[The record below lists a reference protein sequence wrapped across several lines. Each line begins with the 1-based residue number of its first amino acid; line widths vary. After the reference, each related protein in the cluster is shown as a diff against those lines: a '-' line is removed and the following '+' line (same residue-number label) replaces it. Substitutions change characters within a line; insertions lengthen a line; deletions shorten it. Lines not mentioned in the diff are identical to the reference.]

1 MLKAHKRRGFFFS
14 LGKAEE
20 RHCLSFAGVVATHTR
35 ARTLR
40 KKTQNPSLK
49 GGGGAP
55 ARPPSPASQRPAP
68 VILLFPRRRCR
79 HHRSGRSS
87 FSSEGRGSC
96 IPAPSLAAVPLSLS
110 SADSSRQPREPTT
123 TIAPARERGGAS
135 SCIEDGGKLQFS
147 ASCILSVLISDT
159 DDSDVFDW
167 DTDDEGEPS
176 LAAALGN
183 FDAPGPSM
191 LVVDKDAKIKF
202 LEAMGFRRD
211 DADMAITRCGAD
223 ASLDVLVDAISA
235 SQHEVR
241 ISDTDDSE
249 EFKWDTDDEGEPSS
263 AAALRN
269 FDAPGPSTLVRQEMA
284 DKDAKIKFLEA
295 MGFRRDD
302 ADMTITRC
310 GVDASLDVLVDAI
323 SASQHEPTNRT
334 LPEQASGR
342 PFFYYENV
350 AQAPKDTWSTISETL
365 YGVKPE
371 FVDSMH
377 ICATARKR
385 GYVHNLPLENRLRLP
400 LPPKTILD
408 TFPDY
413 EQWWPK
419 WDERTKLN
427 CLQTCKAPATVTER
441 IQLALASSSSPP
453 SPSVQKHV
461 IYLCKKWNLVWTGK
475 NKAVPLEPVEMERL
489 LGFPIHHTRGASIT
503 ERYKSLGNTF
513 QVDTVTYHLS
523 VLKRMFPNGMIVLS
537 LFTGIGGAEVALHRL
552 GIRLKAVVSVEKSE
566 ANRRIF
572 KSWWDQTEQQGML
585 IEFGDVESLSNEL
598 IESHTRRLGGFDL
611 VIGGS
616 PCNNLAGS
624 NRHHRDGLQ
633 GTESALFFQYFR
645 ILRTVKSVMAT
656 MREEAA
662 ARCCSSQEP

>member
-1 MLKAHKRRGFFFS
+1 M
-14 LGKAEE
+14 
-20 RHCLSFAGVVATHTR
+20 T
-35 ARTLR
+35 
-40 KKTQNPSLK
+40 
-49 GGGGAP
+49 
-55 ARPPSPASQRPAP
+55 
-68 VILLFPRRRCR
+68 
-79 HHRSGRSS
+79 
-87 FSSEGRGSC
+87 
-96 IPAPSLAAVPLSLS
+96 
-110 SADSSRQPREPTT
+110 
-123 TIAPARERGGAS
+123 
-135 SCIEDGGKLQFS
+135 
-147 ASCILSVLISDT
+147 VLISDT
-159 DDSDVFDW
+159 DDSDVFEW
-167 DTDDEGEPS
+167 NTDNEGEPS
-176 LAAALGN
+176 LAAALRS
-183 FDAPGPSM
+183 FDASGPSM
-191 LVVDKDAKIKF
+191 LVQREMADKDGKIKF
-202 LEAMGFRRD
+202 LEGMGFCRD
-211 DADMAITRCGAD
+211 DADKAITRCGVD

-249 EFKWDTDDEGEPSS
+249 EFEWDTDDEGEPSS
-263 AAALRN
+263 AAVLRN
-269 FDAPGPSTLVRQEMA
+269 FDAPGPSMLERREMA
-284 DKDAKIKFLEA
+284 DKDEKIKFLEV

-302 ADMTITRC
+302 ADAAITRC
-310 GVDASLDVLVDAI
+310 GADASLDVLVDAI
-323 SASQHEPTNRT
+323 SASQHEPTNRFSDSFGGRKKAKLMEEKRKLYGCGAQGNRPCHRLDGSQDKSMRLPYPMT
-334 LPEQASGR
+334 GFSLPTDRNRLPPVNRMLPEKASGR

-350 AQAPKDTWSTISETL
+350 AQAPKYTWSTISETL
-365 YGVKPE
+365 YGIKPE
-371 FVDSMH
+371 FVDSKH

-400 LPPKTILD
+400 LPPKTILE
-408 TFPDY
+408 TFTDY

-419 WDERTKLN
+419 WDERSKLN
-427 CLQTCKAPATVTER
+427 CLQTCKAPATVTEW

-453 SPSVQKHV
+453 PPSVQKQV

-475 NKAVPLEPVEMERL
+475 NKAVPLEPSEMERL
-489 LGFPIHHTRGASIT
+489 LGFPIHHTRGASNT

-523 VLKRMFPNGMIVLS
+523 VLKRMFPNGMTVLS

-566 ANRRIF
+566 VNRRIF

-585 IEFGDVESLSNEL
+585 IEFGEVESLSNEL

-662 ARCCSSQEP
+662 AHCCSSQEPR